1 MNSLEFS
8 GFGPGYHFIS
18 CGCLC
23 PLTAAS
29 QSAHYQTYYQLPEL
43 CSRCLRLVQICTGS
57 SSSAQLWSFLPVGMQ
72 VWVLSLSLGNC
83 CYSSLERWINK
94 CLAKGHTPSLKSV
107 FSVQD
112 HKKWPQKV
120 ILLTDLNFLEG
131 WAYCNLYL
139 WVEGCLCCSIYFST
153 WLVKGLQIYVF
164 NSHNWK
170 LWKLTNLK
178 YHEQKPVYG

>member
-1 MNSLEFS
+1 MNTLEFS
-8 GFGPGYHFIS
+8 GFGPGYRFTS

-23 PLTAAS
+23 PLTASS

-43 CSRCLRLVQICTGS
+43 CSRCLCLVQICTGS
-57 SSSAQLWSFLPVGMQ
+57 TSSAQLWSFLPVGMQ

-83 CYSSLERWINK
+83 CYSSLEWWIKK
-94 CLAKGHTPSLKSV
+94 CLAKGRTPSLKSV
-107 FSVQD
+107 FSVPG

-120 ILLTDLNFLEG
+120 ILLTDLNFFRG
-131 WAYCNLYL
+131 A
-139 WVEGCLCCSIYFST
+139 SILQFVSLSGRLFILFGKVLSKKVSTYFST

-164 NSHNWK
+164 NTHNWK

-178 YHEQKPVYG
+178 